1 MKTDNTKTTAAAK
14 TASASRTN
22 TGGGKSTVNSRT
34 NDRDRAGDK
43 RTDNDGRTV
52 PSSRSTSAVYR
63 TQSSGRTTSTAKTSD
78 RSSGSDSRKDSP
90 SDKTMRG
97 SRPSAQTEFHK
108 FFVDQLKDI
117 YWAEKHL
124 KSGLRKMSRA
134 ATSPRLASM
143 FEKHYKEG
151 DEQIAQLETIF
162 SLLGEKPEAKRC
174 EAMAGLL
181 EEASGM
187 ISDTERN
194 SFVRDAGLILAAQK
208 VEHYEIATYGT
219 LCALAAYLPDKKV
232 RRMLDA
238 ILSDEKKTDQALTRV
253 AEEFVNEC
261 AAVE

>member
-1 MKTDNTKTTAAAK
+1 MKTDNTKTTAASK
-14 TASASRTN
+14 T
-22 TGGGKSTVNSRT
+22 V
-34 NDRDRAGDK
+34 
-43 RTDNDGRTV
+43 
-52 PSSRSTSAVYR
+52 
-63 TQSSGRTTSTAKTSD
+63 SGRTTAGSGKSAVRQTESVSRTTTAGKTAA
-78 RSSGSDSRKDSP
+78 RSSAADTRTGNP
-90 SDKTMRG
+90 GDKMPNG
-97 SRPSAQTEFHK
+97 SRPSPQTEFHK

-238 ILSDEKKTDQALTRV
+238 ILTDEKKTDQALTRV